1 MSLYPPESRHADY
14 VPRTQAEAHFDALVS
29 ARRQLGRKTYGQG
42 LDHNDRYNWNVMALE
57 EALDMCQY
65 LSAQN
70 LRLLEALRKLGRHEP
85 SCAIVKQPDDDCN
98 CGLYAALH
106 GFI

>member
-14 VPRTQAEAHFDALVS
+14 VPKTQAESHFDALIE

-42 LDHNDRYNWNVMALE
+42 LDHTDRYNWNVMALE

-65 LSAQN
+65 LAAQN
-70 LRLLEALRKLGRHEP
+70 LRLYQTLQRLGQHEP
-85 SCAIVKQPDDDCN
+85 SCAIIRDDYSICN
-98 CGLYAALH
+98 CGLHQALR
-106 GFI
+106 GA